1 MTDLSGGQ
9 ISLEDYKAELERL
22 SVNLAAMV
30 DQPLIMPKA
39 HQVVPHH
46 WRWGDLER
54 VLHQSLQFQDKL
66 PTGRAGAERRIVRL
80 QNPGLD
86 GETVTNTMSMSVQLL
101 LPGEIARPHRHTPVA
116 FRFFLKGNAYTTV
129 HGEKHE
135 MRPGDLVLTP
145 YMCWHDHGNDGS
157 EPGIWIDGLDFPLV
171 RFLDAVIKQDT
182 DTPQQSTNRSGT
194 SERRFG
200 ATGLRP
206 VWVGRDEV
214 ERSSLIH
221 YRWDETEAALNAM
234 ADADDASPTDDIMF
248 EYVNPATGES
258 VFATIACYIQ
268 MIRPGIRTARQRET
282 AHKVYHA
289 FRGSGQTV
297 VEDQTFEWSQGDFF
311 VIPSLAWHQ
320 HNNSHDDPAIL
331 FSLQDG
337 PTLKRLGLYRH
348 ETADTGQ

>member
-1 MTDLSGGQ
+1 MASISEAET
-9 ISLEDYKAELERL
+9 SLEDYKSELERL
-22 SVNLAAMV
+22 SVNLAAIV
-30 DQPLIMPKA
+30 DQPLIMPKT
-39 HQVVPHH
+39 HKVVPHH

-54 VLHQSLQFQDKL
+54 VLHQSLKFQDKL

-86 GETVTNTMSMSVQLL
+86 SETVTNTMSMSLQLL
-101 LPGEIARPHRHTPVA
+101 LPGEVARPHRHTPVA

-145 YMCWHDHGNDGS
+145 FMQWHDHGNDGS

-182 DTPQQSTNRSGT
+182 DSPRQNTRRSGT
-194 SERRFG
+194 TERRF
-200 ATGLRP
+200 AAAGLRP
-206 VWVGRDEV
+206 AVVEREDV

-221 YRWDETEAALNAM
+221 YRWEVTEAALIAM
-234 ADADDASPTDDIMF
+234 ADAGDSSPTDDIIF
-248 EYVNPATGES
+248 EFVNPATGTS
-258 VFATIACYIQ
+258 VFTTVACYIQ

-282 AHKVYHA
+282 AHKVYHV
-289 FRGSGQTV
+289 FRGSGRTTV
-297 VEDQTFEWSQGDFF
+297 GEQTFEWSQGDFF
-311 VIPSLAWHQ
+311 VIPSFAWHR
-320 HNNSHDDPAIL
+320 HENGHDDPAIL

-337 PTLKRLGLYRH
+337 PTLMRLGLYRR
-348 ETADTGQ
+348 EADSN

>member
-1 MTDLSGGQ
+1 MTE
-9 ISLEDYKAELERL
+9 IANAPMSLEAYTAELDRL

-30 DQPLIMPKA
+30 DQPLIIPKTEK
-39 HQVVPHH
+39 VLPHH
-46 WRWGDLER
+46 WCWSDLER

-66 PTGRAGAERRIVRL
+66 PTGQAGAERRILRL
-80 QNPGLD
+80 ENPGLAD
-86 GETVTNTMSMSVQLL
+86 ETVTNTMSMSIQLL
-101 LPGEIARPHRHTPVA
+101 MPGEIARPHRHTPVA
-116 FRFFLKGNAYTTV
+116 FRFFLRGSAYTTV

-145 YMCWHDHGNDGS
+145 FMQWHDHGNEGS

-182 DTPQQSTNRSGT
+182 DTPQQNTSRSGT
-194 SERRFG
+194 TTRRFG

-206 VWVGRDEV
+206 VSISEGEV
-214 ERSSLIH
+214 SRSSLVH
-221 YRWDETEAALNAM
+221 YRWETTEAALNAM
-234 ADADDASPTDDIMF
+234 ADAGDASPTDDIMF
-248 EYVNPATGES
+248 EYVNPATGGS
-258 VFATIACYIQ
+258 VFTTIACYIQ
-268 MIRPGIRTARQRET
+268 MIRPGVHTDKQRET
-282 AHKVYHA
+282 AHKVYHV

-297 VEDQTFEWSQGDFF
+297 IDDQTIEWSEGDFF

-320 HNNSHDDPAIL
+320 HINNNNDPAIL

-348 ETADTGQ
+348 ETEKTG